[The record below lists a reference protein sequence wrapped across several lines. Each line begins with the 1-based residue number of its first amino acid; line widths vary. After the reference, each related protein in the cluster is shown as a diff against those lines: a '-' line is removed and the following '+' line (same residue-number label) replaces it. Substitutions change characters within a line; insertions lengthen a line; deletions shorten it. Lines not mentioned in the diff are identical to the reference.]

1 MRLLAMVLLCLPLHV
16 LAHGDAHERIHQ
28 IDAQLERKP
37 GNADLHLRR
46 GQIYLE
52 ERHAAEARADFER
65 ALVLDPGLHA
75 ARYFLSDALLLSGQP
90 APAETQVLQFIQAQA
105 PEQKGALSRGY
116 WLLGEIRFALRRPV
130 EAVAAYEQAFSHTA
144 EPTPSHYRSYIDACL
159 AAGGQHLDEARL
171 VLDQAMAKGG
181 AVDALLEMAVE
192 VEMKAGHTESALRRM
207 ESWIAQGKSL
217 PFLHY
222 RRAEILAGAERLPEA
237 RQALAVAGAA
247 LADIPERRRKSK
259 AYAELARQISAL
271 GERVGG
277 QVKAA
282 G

>member
-1 MRLLAMVLLCLPLHV
+1 MRLLAMVLLCLPLHA

-28 IDAQLERKP
+28 IDARLARQP
-37 GNADLHLRR
+37 GNAELHLRR

-52 ERHAAEARADFER
+52 EHHAAEARADFER
-65 ALVLDPGLHA
+65 ALVLDPGLNA
-75 ARYFLSDALLLSGQP
+75 ARYFLGDALLQSGQP
-90 APAETQVLQFIQAQA
+90 AQAEKQVLQFIDAQA

-116 WLLGEIRFALRRPV
+116 WLLGEVRFALRRPA
-130 EAVAAYEQAFSHTA
+130 EAVAAYQQAFRHTA
-144 EPTPSHYRSYIDACL
+144 EPTPSHYRAYIDACL
-159 AAGGQHLDEARL
+159 DAGGQHLDEARL

-181 AVDALLEMAVE
+181 PIDSLLEMAVE

-207 ESWIAQGKSL
+207 ESWIAQGKRL

-237 RQALAVAGAA
+237 RQALAAAGAA

-259 AYAELARQISAL
+259 AYAELSRQIGAL
-271 GERVGG
+271 GERVGS
-277 QVKAA
+277 QVKA
-282 G
+282 GG